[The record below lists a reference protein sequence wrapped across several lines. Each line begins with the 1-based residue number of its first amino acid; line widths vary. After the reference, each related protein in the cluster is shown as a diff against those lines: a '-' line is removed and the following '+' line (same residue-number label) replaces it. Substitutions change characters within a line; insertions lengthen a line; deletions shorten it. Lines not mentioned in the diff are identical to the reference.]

1 MLVCGQEFSEAT
13 IEKIRD
19 EVGVEPGLTRR
30 RLSLQVCDWLKW
42 ESPNGKPKEM
52 SCRVALLKL
61 ERRGVVKLP
70 APHAWGG
77 IQTASRKLQSCG
89 WKIDQVAC
97 SLAELGGIELVRID
111 SPRTSLSKIWN
122 GLMQSYHYLG
132 AGPLCGAQIRYL
144 IKSDRYGWLGGLAF
158 SAAAWRL
165 KARDEWI
172 GWDEESRWDNLNRV
186 VCNSRFLIPGQV
198 QVPNLASH
206 VLGLAARRLS
216 RDWNECYGLTPL
228 LLETF
233 VEKERFAGT
242 SYQAAN
248 WQKVGETQG
257 RGRQDRQRNGLRRVK
272 DIYVYP
278 LVKEVRESLCSSI
291 PERQVKL
298 NVRVARPVL
307 DWAEEELGRAD
318 LGDRRLEKRLVSLL
332 RDFYNHPQANIPE
345 ACQSRAKTKAAY
357 RFLEHPEMTMEKVLA
372 AHYESTI
379 ERIKQEQIVLSV
391 QDTTT
396 LNYTAHPATEGLGL
410 IGYQKTGGIGLILH
424 DTLAFNPEG
433 VALGL
438 VNAQCWAR
446 DEATYG
452 KKKRR
457 SELPIDQKESNK
469 WLVSYQKTAEAQKRC
484 PGTTLVSVGDR
495 EADIYELFELALRE
509 PNAPGAKLLV
519 RASHDRILGEGQG
532 HLWQKL
538 GEQDISG
545 IQEVRIPRR
554 ANRPS
559 RVAQLEVRFAQ
570 VSLKPPPLKAGM
582 PVLSVWGVLAREIA
596 APAGIEPIEWL
607 LLTTLEVTTFEQSVE
622 KLRWYTVR
630 WSIEVYH
637 RTLKTGC
644 KIEERQL
651 GTADRIE
658 TCLGIDMLVAWRIMH
673 LTKLGR
679 ETPDV
684 PCTVYFEEA
693 EWKALAA
700 YISRNPVPP
709 QKAPTLRE
717 AVRMVATLGGFIGRK
732 KDGEP
737 GAQSLWI
744 GLAHL
749 EGITAMYKIMTQ
761 KDVPHLKKRAVSSN
775 PEYG

>member
-1 MLVCGQEFSEAT
+1 MLVCGQEFSEG
-13 IEKIRD
+13 IIGRIRA
-19 EVGVEPGLTRR
+19 EVGVNPGLTRR
-30 RLSLQVCDWLKW
+30 RLSLQVCEWLKW
-42 ESPNGKPKEM
+42 KSPNGKPKEM

-61 ERRGVVKLP
+61 ERQGILKQP
-70 APHAWGG
+70 APQAWGG
-77 IQTASRKLQSCG
+77 LQTASRKLQSTG
-89 WKIDQVAC
+89 WKIDRVAC
-97 SLAELGGIELVRID
+97 SLAELGVIELVRID
-111 SPRTSLSKIWN
+111 SPQTSLSQIWN
-122 GLMQSYHYLG
+122 GLMRTYHYLG
-132 AGPLCGAQIRYL
+132 AGPLCGAQVRYL
-144 IKSDRYGWLGGLAF
+144 IKSEQYGWLGGLAF
-158 SAAAWRL
+158 SGAAWRL
-165 KARDEWI
+165 EARDKWI
-172 GWDEESRWDNLNRV
+172 GWDEESRRDNLKRV
-186 VCNSRFLIPGQV
+186 VCNSRFLIPSQV

-206 VLGLAARRLS
+206 VLALAARRLG
-216 RDWNECYGLTPL
+216 RDWNQRYGLIPL

-233 VEKERFAGT
+233 VDKERFTGT

-248 WQKVGETQG
+248 WLKVGETKG
-257 RGRQDRQRNGLRRVK
+257 RGRQDRQRDKLKQVK

-278 LVKEVRESLCSSI
+278 LVKAVREALCSSI
-291 PERQVKL
+291 SVSQVKL
-298 NVRVARPVL
+298 KVRPPGPVL

-332 RDFYNHPQANIPE
+332 RDFYNRPQASIPE
-345 ACQSRAKTKAAY
+345 ACRSRAKTKAAY
-357 RFLEHPEMTMEKVLA
+357 RFLEHPEMTMDKVLA
-372 AHYESTI
+372 AHYEATI
-379 ERIKQEQIVLSV
+379 ERIKKEKIVLTV

-396 LNYTAHPATEGLGL
+396 LNYTTHPATEGLGL
-410 IGYQKTGGIGLILH
+410 IGYRKTGGLGLILH
-424 DTLAFNPEG
+424 DTLAFDPEG

-446 DEATYG
+446 DEADYG

-457 SELPIDQKESNK
+457 KELPIEQKESNK
-469 WLVSYQKTAEAQKRC
+469 WLVSYQKTVEVQKRC
-484 PGTTLVSVGDR
+484 PGATLVSVGDR

-509 PNAPGAKLLV
+509 SNALGAKLLV

-538 GEQDISG
+538 AEQAVSG

-554 ANRPS
+554 VNRPS
-559 RVAQLEVRFAQ
+559 RVARLEVRFAQ
-570 VSLKPPPLKAGM
+570 ISLKPPPLKAGM
-582 PVLSVWGVLAREIA
+582 PVLSVWGVLAREVD
-596 APAGIEPIEWL
+596 APADIEPIEWL
-607 LLTTLEVTTFEQSVE
+607 LLTTLEVTTFEQAVE
-622 KLRWYTVR
+622 KIRWYTLR

-637 RTLKTGC
+637 RTLKSGC

-700 YISRNPVPP
+700 YLTRNPVPP
-709 QKAPTLRE
+709 QKTPTLRE

-732 KDGEP
+732 GDGEP
-737 GAQSLWI
+737 GAQTLWI

-749 EGITAMYKIMTQ
+749 EGITAMYKIMTS
-761 KDVPHLKKRAVSSN
+761 KDVPHLKKHVVSSN